1 MKTHGDAGWDE
12 FPSYLEMFSEILLDR
27 LADHDLKIT
36 IFVVGQDAALP
47 QNQRALRALADA
59 GHEIGNHSFHHEPWL
74 HRQSE
79 EGIAAEI
86 ADAERSIAAATGK
99 KPCGFRGPG
108 YSLSEAILRA
118 LAALGYLYD
127 ASTFPTIIG
136 PLARTYYFWHS
147 RSFSAEEREHRKEL
161 FGSLR
166 DGRRPLCPY
175 IWSLERGKTLLEIPV
190 TTMPLSRLP
199 MHLSYL
205 HYLMS
210 FSSALGRAY
219 LRFAVTLCRI
229 HGVQPSFLLHPLDFL
244 GCDLVPS
251 LSFFPGMNLPTA
263 KKLARF
269 DWVIRYLK
277 RHFRIVSMQ
286 EHARHLLAAGALRQ
300 RQPDFAP
307 RVPAHKLQFALET
320 R

>member
-12 FPSYLEMFSEILLDR
+12 FPSYLDVFSEILLDR

-59 GHEIGNHSFHHEPWL
+59 GHEVGNHSFHHDPWL

-79 EGIAAEI
+79 ERIAAEI
-86 ADAERSIAAATGK
+86 TDAERSIAAATAK
-99 KPCGFRGPG
+99 TPCGFRGPG
-108 YSLSEAILRA
+108 YSLNEAVLRA
-118 LAALGYLYD
+118 LAGLGYLYD
-127 ASTFPTIIG
+127 ASTFPTIVG

-147 RSFSAEEREHRKEL
+147 RGFSAEEREDRKEL

-166 DGRRPLCPY
+166 DGRRPLRPY
-175 IWSLERGKTLLEIPV
+175 TWSLEHDNALLEIPV
-190 TTMPLSRLP
+190 TTMPLCRLP

-205 HYLMS
+205 HYLMN

-219 LRFAVTLCRI
+219 LRSAVTLCRI
-229 HGVQPSFLLHPLDFL
+229 HRVQPSFLLHPLDFL

-277 RHFRIVSMQ
+277 QHFRIVSME
-286 EHARHLLAAGALRQ
+286 EHARHLLAAGTLPER
-300 RQPDFAP
+300 RPDFSP
-307 RVPAHKLQFALET
+307 PKPAGNFRLALQT
-320 R
+320 P